1 MAVDDLWYKKGADGK
16 KIPSARHGR
25 GKRWRVRNDGAA
37 TKMYDKKAEAEAYD
51 AKVRADL
58 AQGQYIDPRAGR
70 TPVRE
75 YGEKWR
81 KDQLHRPRSVER
93 VEQALRLHVYP
104 IIGHLPIADVKRS
117 HIRGWVK
124 DRSQHLAPVTV
135 RWIYHVVLVPMFKAA
150 EIDRDR
156 GPTPCVDITLPELP
170 DAKYTIATPEQV
182 WKLAE
187 CVGPRYRAIP
197 LLVAGCGHRAGEVLG
212 TELDDV
218 DFLRREVAV
227 RRQLVKLA
235 HEPPHLASPK
245 TKYSVR
251 DVELSSVVGEELA
264 RHVERFPPAEH
275 EIEDRTDPR
284 KVVTRGARLLFT
296 DDGGLPLTAR
306 YFSDV
311 WRPAV
316 EEAGLPKGFGL
327 RDLRHY
333 HATLLIYGGA
343 NVKTVQMALGHS
355 TPTVTLNTY
364 LGYWPDMLDR
374 TRTLVDDA
382 LRRPDDVAG
391 STSAGS

>member
-37 TKMYDKKAEAEAYD
+37 TKMYERKAEAEAYD

-81 KDQLHRPRSVER
+81 KDQLHRRRSVDR
-93 VEQALRLHVYP
+93 IEQALRLHVYP
-104 IIGHLPIADVKRS
+104 LIGHIPIADVKRS

-135 RWIYHVVLVPMFKAA
+135 RNIYHVVLVPMFKAA

-284 KVVTRGARLLFT
+284 KAVTRGARLLFT

-382 LRRPDDVAG
+382 LRRPDDGAG